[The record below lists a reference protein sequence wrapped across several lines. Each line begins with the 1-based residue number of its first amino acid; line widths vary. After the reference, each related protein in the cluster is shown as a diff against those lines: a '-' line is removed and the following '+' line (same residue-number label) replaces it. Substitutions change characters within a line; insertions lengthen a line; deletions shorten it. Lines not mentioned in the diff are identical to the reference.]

1 MEVVNDL
8 LNYSNLKIIQRKDGF
23 NFSLD
28 SVLLAQF
35 VTINKK
41 VTEICDLGTGN
52 APIPLIMS
60 TRTDAKIVGVEI
72 QEISKDLA
80 ERSIQMN
87 ALENR
92 IEIVHDDLKNVHL
105 DLGSDR
111 FDVVTCN
118 PPFFK
123 VGETPHLN
131 ESEFKM
137 IARHEIH
144 ATLEDVVKSAKAL
157 LKNNGYFAMVHRP
170 ERLIEILDTMKLH
183 NIEPKRVRFV
193 YPKKDKDA
201 NILLVEG
208 RKNGKPGLKILPPLY
223 SHNEDGTYTDEV
235 MEMFGGEGK

>member
-8 LNYSNLKIIQRKDGF
+8 LNYRNLKIIQRKDGF

-28 SVLLAQF
+28 SVMLANF

-41 VTEICDLGTGN
+41 AKHICDLGTGN

-60 TRTDAKIVGVEI
+60 TRTDASIVGVEI

-80 ERSIQMN
+80 ERSIKMN
-87 ALENR
+87 KLEDQ
-92 IEIVHDDLKNVHL
+92 ISIVHDDLKGVHL
-105 DLGSDR
+105 HLGSDK

-131 ESEFKM
+131 ESEYKM

-144 ATLEDVVKSAKAL
+144 ATLEDVIRAAKAL

-170 ERLIEILDTMKLH
+170 ERLLEILEFMKLH
-183 NIEPKRVRFV
+183 NIEPKRVQFV

-201 NILLVEG
+201 NILLIEG
-208 RKNGKPGLKILPPLY
+208 RKNGNSGLKILPPLY
-223 SHNEDGTYTDEV
+223 SHKSNGDYTDEV
-235 MEMFGGEGK
+235 MAMFGGE